1 MMCASSAKIC
11 KTQINF
17 VPHRSWLRMDKISLF
32 WLSSTLYCIT
42 PAKIVQDVADVHRDI
57 NYYEI
62 CMYISCFKALKS
74 ALPKTLYYM
83 YMMVNALRCIT
94 LKAHRMHQDIDT
106 YQFFE
111 QKCVACIMILTGL
124 FVSVIQSGNVLQIM
138 TGRGAL
144 TGANSLLNWCT
155 CVLCIHC
162 TCIIL
167 TGVLRCVKGISVIPD
182 LRLWQIRTDF
192 EVVSAVHLL

>member
-42 PAKIVQDVADVHRDI
+42 PAKIVQDVSDVHRDI
-57 NYYEI
+57 NYFAI
-62 CMYISCFKALKS
+62 CMYISCFKAS
-74 ALPKTLYYM
+74 NPKHYILYCYVHV
-83 YMMVNALRCIT
+83 YVVFVDGYLNALRCIT
-94 LKAHRMHQDIDT
+94 LKAHRRHQDIDT

-124 FVSVIQSGNVLQIM
+124 FVSVI
-138 TGRGAL
+138 
-144 TGANSLLNWCT
+144 
-155 CVLCIHC
+155 
-162 TCIIL
+162 
-167 TGVLRCVKGISVIPD
+167 
-182 LRLWQIRTDF
+182 
-192 EVVSAVHLL
+192 